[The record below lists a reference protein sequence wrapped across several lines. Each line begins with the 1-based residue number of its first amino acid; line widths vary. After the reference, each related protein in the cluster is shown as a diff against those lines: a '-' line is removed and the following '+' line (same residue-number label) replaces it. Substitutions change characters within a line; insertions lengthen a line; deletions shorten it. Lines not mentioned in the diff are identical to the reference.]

1 MNGIE
6 KTVWG
11 QEPRDVHA
19 AVGKTVVDEYRRLEQ
34 SRQGIEDI
42 WYMAWALY
50 LNTNEARD
58 AVRQRITEVVGD
70 VESDWRHKVNRG
82 KAFSQ
87 VETVHS
93 YMMAAQ
99 FPSRKWFSTKPSN
112 PEHKMEAKAVTEY
125 VAKMME
131 RYDYTTRHDIALRQ
145 LLITGTTVMGLPYR
159 YDTIKERYRR
169 KVEVPNIDADGVMVG
184 TDVAYVKE
192 EGAAIK
198 VGAPDFEVVNTLD
211 VYLDPQYSDP
221 NDTRGVFI
229 RKVRKRRGEVA
240 RLMNMGKYDYKMLN
254 LLNSKA
260 VHTVNGAERLKEY
273 EGITVNHGFSL
284 YDEVELLEYWGD
296 IHLDGVT
303 YHDVMVLTLMD
314 GSVLK
319 FTANPYWAGRP
330 YVVGQYVPTVN
341 QPYSI
346 GLLQPSLGLLATAD
360 NLLNHRL
367 DAIELS
373 IDPMYQVA
381 ADSGIDDD
389 ELFSQPGKVFRTT
402 DGNGITPIP
411 TGDKAYTI
419 TYNETQTLDNN
430 INENSGTPSLVSSG
444 QVRAGERVTAQEIQA
459 IKDSG
464 GNRLSGVFARI
475 ESTFVYP
482 ILKKVFRMLQ
492 QFADESL
499 VVQIDTDGNGSVA
512 FVEVDPTDL
521 TAAYELHPLGS
532 NHVIEREQFI
542 EQRVQLLGIAS
553 QVPQMMERLNM
564 DAILEDIVGALGFDD
579 PDRYL
584 KGQEPPPGPAS
595 VISDPQQTTPEEELQ
610 EMGGQGF
617 ADQMMVQGN
626 GNPSLGVQQLL
637 NN

>member
-1 MNGIE
+1 MIH

-11 QEPRDVHA
+11 QEPSDVNA
-19 AVGKTVVDEYRRLEQ
+19 AVGKAVVDEYRRLEQ
-34 SRQGIEDI
+34 SRRDVEDI

-50 LNTNEARD
+50 LNTNQARD
-58 AVRQRITEVVGD
+58 AVRARISQVIGD
-70 VESDWRHKVNRG
+70 VESDWRHKINRG

-99 FPSRKWFSTKPSN
+99 FPSRRWFNTKPTN

-125 VAKMME
+125 VAKMLD
-131 RYDYTTRHDIALRQ
+131 RYDYTTKHDIALRQ

-159 YDTIKERYRR
+159 YDTVKERYRR
-169 KVEVPNIDADGVMVG
+169 RVEIPDIDTDGTING
-184 TDVAYVKE
+184 TTVSYVKE
-192 EGAAIK
+192 EGATIQ
-198 VGAPDFEVVNTLD
+198 VGAPDFEVVNTFD

-221 NDTRGVFI
+221 NDPRGVFI

-240 RLMNMGKYDYKMLN
+240 RLMKQGHYNHNMTS
-254 LLNSKA
+254 LLHSKA

-273 EGITVNHGFSL
+273 EGIQVNHGFSM
-284 YDEVELLEYWGD
+284 YDEVELMEYWGD
-296 IHLDGVT
+296 LHLDGAT
-303 YHDVMVLTLMD
+303 YHDVMALVLMD
-314 GSVLK
+314 GTVLK
-319 FTANPYWAGRP
+319 FSANPYWAGRP

-346 GLLQPSLGLLATAD
+346 GLLQPSLGLLTTAD
-360 NLLNHRL
+360 NMLNHRL
-367 DAIELS
+367 DAVELS
-373 IDPMYQVA
+373 IDPMYEVA
-381 ADSGIDDD
+381 ADAGIDDD

-402 DGNGITPIP
+402 NGNGIRPIP

-419 TYNETQTLDNN
+419 TYNEVQVLDNH

-475 ESTFVYP
+475 ETTFVYT
-482 ILKKVFRMLQ
+482 ILKKVFKLLQ

-499 VVQIDTDGNGSVA
+499 TVQIDTDGNGTIA
-512 FVEVDPTDL
+512 FVEVDPADL
-521 TAAYELHPLGS
+521 TSAYELHPLGS

-542 EQRVQLLGIAS
+542 DQRVQLLTIAS
-553 QVPQMMERLNM
+553 QVDGMMERLNI

-584 KGQEPPPGPAS
+584 QGSTPVPVPQNS
-595 VISDPQQTTPEEELQ
+595 ISAPLTPQEELQ

-617 ADQMMVQGN
+617 ADAMAVQGN

-637 NN
+637 G